1 MKSAPFLVFRMTMVA
16 TAAAVIL
23 CFTGP
28 SVAASPALRQA
39 PQNPAFKLQAS
50 GAGAALRAGAA
61 ARLHAAAG
69 LAPAPVDIG
78 ALAAASPARVA
89 VGLPTSYDL
98 RSIVPARLSPVED
111 QGSQGTC
118 WTFASLGSLESV
130 LWSAFPGETP
140 LFSEDNLVLNSG
152 FFADLGASGL
162 YQVGGNSL
170 MATAYLARW
179 AGPVPLAKDAYGDYA
194 TPSGL
199 TATRHVQD
207 VLYIPGRR
215 SSTDND
221 ALKAAIMEYGAVYV
235 AFSWDAA
242 YWQSGANAYFCPAS
256 LTPNHAVDIVGWD
269 DAYPASDFSVRPP
282 GNGAFIARNSWGADW
297 GDGGYFYLSYY
308 DANLALE
315 DIDGLNDGNAVFV
328 AAQPVDNFDRNYQ
341 YDKLGWTTSIGFGG
355 SSTGWFANRF
365 TASADGAL
373 KAVSFY
379 AATPS
384 STYVVYEGQSMSSLS
399 EVGSGTLAL
408 AGYHTVDLGSSPA
421 LTLGSKFVV
430 AVKLSTPGYDYP
442 IPAEHAWTEFYGY
455 SAAATAST
463 GQSYVSAD
471 GSAWT
476 DLATMSGYGNTNVCL
491 KAFTEDA
498 VPVDEAPPATT
509 VSGAVGGWH
518 RKAVTLRFAA
528 KDGAAGSGVARTEY
542 RVDPA
547 GDSAWTTGT
556 SVRLSAPGDHSGD
569 GVHTVEYRSVDNVGT
584 TESAH
589 KCNVRIDTRKPRP
602 LANWAAR
609 VVRGHRATVQIYIRD
624 SRPGS
629 SRTTAVIRV
638 KSATGRLRQ
647 TIVVRGPVNSLL
659 RAHFVCRLARGSYR
673 FTVSAVDTAGN
684 TQVARA
690 SNRLIVR

>member
-1 MKSAPFLVFRMTMVA
+1 MKSARSFLVLRMTMVA

-28 SVAASPALRQA
+28 SAIASPALRQA

-50 GAGAALRAGAA
+50 GAGAALRAGAGA
-61 ARLHAAAG
+61 ALRAGAAVRLHAAAG

-78 ALAAASPARVA
+78 TLAGASPARVA
-89 VGLPTSYDL
+89 VSLPTSYDL
-98 RSIVPARLSPVED
+98 RSIVPARLSPIED
-111 QGSQGTC
+111 QGSDGTC
-118 WTFASLGSLESV
+118 WAFASLGSLESV
-130 LWSAFPGETP
+130 LWSAFPSETP

-152 FFADLGASGL
+152 FFADLDAADL

-179 AGPVPLAKDAYGDYA
+179 AGPVPLAQDAYGDHA

-207 VLYIPGRR
+207 VLYIPRRR

-221 ALKAAIMEYGAVYV
+221 AVKAAIMEYGAVYV
-235 AFSWDAA
+235 TFSWDAA
-242 YWQSGANAYFCPAS
+242 YWRNDARAYFCPTS
-256 LTPNHAVDIVGWD
+256 LMPNHAVDIVGWD
-269 DAYPASDFSVRPP
+269 DEYPASDFSVRPP
-282 GNGAFIARNSWGADW
+282 GNGAFIVRNSWGTGW

-308 DANLALE
+308 DATLALE
-315 DIDGLNDGNAVFV
+315 DVSDLDDGNAVFV
-328 AAQPVDNFDRNYQ
+328 AAQPVDDYDTNYQ
-341 YDKLGWTTSIGFGG
+341 YDKLGWTTSIGFSG

-365 TASADGAL
+365 TATADGAL

-384 STYVVYEGQSMSSLS
+384 STYVVYEGQSLSSLS

-408 AGYHTVDLGSSPA
+408 AGYHTVDLDSSPA
-421 LTLGSKFVV
+421 LTLGAKFVV
-430 AVKLSTPGYDYP
+430 AVKLSTPDYDYP
-442 IPAEHAWTEFYGY
+442 IPAEYAWTEFYGY

-476 DLATMSGYGNTNVCL
+476 DLVTMSGYANTNVCL
-491 KAFTEDA
+491 KAFAADA
-498 VPVDEAPPATT
+498 VPVDAAPPATT

-518 RKAVTLRFAA
+518 RKAVTLTFAA
-528 KDGAAGSGVARTEY
+528 RDGAVGSGVARTEY
-542 RVDPA
+542 RVDHA
-547 GDSAWTTGT
+547 GDFAWTTGT
-556 SVRLSAPGDHSGD
+556 SVTLSAPGDHSGD
-569 GVHTVEYRSVDNVGT
+569 GVHTVEYRSVDNSGN

-589 KCNVRIDTRKPRP
+589 SCTVKIDTRKPRP
-602 LANWAAR
+602 LANWAVR
-609 VVRGHRATVQIYIRD
+609 VVRGHRATVRIYIRD

-629 SRTTAVIRV
+629 SRATAVIRV
-638 KSATGRLRQ
+638 RSATGRLRQ
-647 TIVVRGPVNSLL
+647 TIVVRGRVNSLAPRPL
-659 RAHFVCRLARGSYR
+659 RVPTGEGPLPVHRVGGRRCR
-673 FTVSAVDTAGN
+673 
-684 TQVARA
+684 
-690 SNRLIVR
+690 